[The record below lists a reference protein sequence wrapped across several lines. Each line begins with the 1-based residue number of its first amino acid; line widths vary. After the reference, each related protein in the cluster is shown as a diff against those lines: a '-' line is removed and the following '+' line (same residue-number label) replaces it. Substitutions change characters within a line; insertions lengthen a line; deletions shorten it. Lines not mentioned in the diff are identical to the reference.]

1 KSIKKE
7 KIMIK
12 ILENKL
18 HNEIPLTKFMDL
30 KITKYDEKELITI
43 APLNKNINDKGTAFG
58 GSLATLTIISGWSI
72 CWLISKEL
80 EINSENI
87 VVIKNEHSYRKP
99 VTKELICHTK
109 RPTKDEIENL
119 KNKLLLK
126 KSASIKIS
134 SQIIEDGE
142 VCVDFTGYYVIKI

>member
-1 KSIKKE
+1 
-7 KIMIK
+7 MIK

-43 APLNKNINDKGTAFG
+43 APLYKNINDKGTAFG

-134 SQIIEDGE
+134 SQIIEDDE

>member
-1 KSIKKE
+1 
-7 KIMIK
+7 MIK

-30 KITKYDEKELITI
+30 KITKYDEKELMTI

-99 VTKELICHTK
+99 VTKDLICHTK

>member
-1 KSIKKE
+1 
-7 KIMIK
+7 MIK

-30 KITKYDEKELITI
+30 KITKYDEKELMTI

-109 RPTKDEIENL
+109 RPTKDEIEKL

-142 VCVDFTGYYVIKI
+142 ICVDFTGYYVIKI

>member
-1 KSIKKE
+1 
-7 KIMIK
+7 MIK

-30 KITKYDEKELITI
+30 KITKYDEKELITL

-142 VCVDFTGYYVIKI
+142 ICVDFTGYYVIKI

>member
-1 KSIKKE
+1 
-7 KIMIK
+7 MIK

-30 KITKYDEKELITI
+30 KITKYDEKELITV

-58 GSLATLTIISGWSI
+58 GSLATLTVISGWSI

>member
-1 KSIKKE
+1 
-7 KIMIK
+7 MIK

-134 SQIIEDGE
+134 SQIIEDDE
-142 VCVDFTGYYVIKI
+142 VCVDSTGYYVIKI

>member
-1 KSIKKE
+1 
-7 KIMIK
+7 MIK

-126 KSASIKIS
+126 KVL
-134 SQIIEDGE
+134 Q
-142 VCVDFTGYYVIKI
+142 